1 MNLRLDPLAFPEPLR
16 FVWFLSEEGSSWQ
29 AALDIQLRKN
39 QIEGLDADLVR
50 SAVEQTI
57 TRVGIDKFRRHF
69 DIRPIS
75 QGKHQGLVELRWKV
89 EAAGHAYHWR
99 LYATLLTEDSLFVGL
114 CFRQKVIT
122 PDDSQTKNFQNQD
135 ILHALKLLGA
145 LKSQPDLLK

>member
-1 MNLRLDPLAFPEPLR
+1 MRLDPLAFPEPLR

-29 AALDIQLRKN
+29 SALDIQLRKN
-39 QIEGLDADLVR
+39 QIEGLDADLVK

-57 TRVGIDKFRRHF
+57 SRVGIEKFRRHF

-75 QGKHQGLVELRWKV
+75 LGQHRGLIELRWKV

-99 LYATLLTEDSLFVGL
+99 LYASLLTQDSLLVGL

-135 ILHALKLLGA
+135 ILHALKLLGV

>member
-29 AALDIQLRKN
+29 VALDSQLRKN

-57 TRVGIDKFRRHF
+57 SRVGIDKFRRHF
-69 DIRPIS
+69 DIRSIS

-145 LKSQPDLLK
+145 LKSQPDLLR

>member
-1 MNLRLDPLAFPEPLR
+1 MRLDPLAFPEPLR

-57 TRVGIDKFRRHF
+57 SRVGIDKFRRNF

-75 QGKHQGLVELRWKV
+75 QGKHQGLIELRWKI

-99 LYATLLTEDSLFVGL
+99 LYASLLTQDSLLVGL